1 MRRAQTVQLHF
12 DPSHWYRWW
21 ALHLGWWRADLKLLA
36 RRVVREFTDD
46 HCPQLAASISY
57 YVLFSLFPLT
67 ILVVSIAGLLL
78 TDDALRERAID
89 ALIDILPTG
98 AGREDLEA
106 LIEPIASGRS
116 ALGVFSVLGL
126 LWGAT
131 GMMSAL
137 RHSLDTAWDLEYRRP
152 FVRGKLVDLGLIV
165 GVGGLL
171 ALSIGTTALLQVGR
185 DVSTTLSDAL
195 GPFGDGAHFVVDVLA
210 VVAPYVLSVI
220 TFTVI
225 YKVVPSLKTRV
236 RDVIAG
242 ALVAGALF
250 ELLKH
255 GFAFYLRNF
264 SNYDAVYGSLGA
276 TIALLFF
283 VYLAACV
290 LLLGAEI
297 ASEWPRIMQGHY
309 DDDLE
314 DAVGGEDAP
323 LSRRVLLAVTGLVA
337 DEGPEP
343 EARPEDVDAARAAR
357 TERRAAERSE
367 RLSRAAGSP
376 PTDEEP
382 EGPAPT
388 RAQEPE

>member
-1 MRRAQTVQLHF
+1 MRRAQSVQLHF

-21 ALHLGWWRADLKLLA
+21 ALHLSWWRADLSLLA
-36 RRVVREFTDD
+36 KRAVREFLND
-46 HCPQLAASISY
+46 HCPQLAASMSY

-78 TDDALRERAID
+78 TDDSLRERAID
-89 ALIDILPTG
+89 GLVDILPAG
-98 AGREDLEA
+98 AGREDLES

-152 FVRGKLVDLGLIV
+152 FVRGKLVDLGLIIC
-165 GVGGLL
+165 VGGLL

-195 GPFGDGAHFVVDVLA
+195 GPFGASAHVVVDVLA

-250 ELLKH
+250 EVLKH

-309 DDDLE
+309 DDELE

-323 LSRRVLLAVTGLVA
+323 WSRRVLLAVTGMVA
-337 DEGPEP
+337 DEGPEAQDATAEESAR
-343 EARPEDVDAARAAR
+343 EARA
-357 TERRAAERSE
+357 ERRAAQRSE
-367 RLSRAAGSP
+367 RLARAPEP
-376 PTDEEP
+376 PLAPEEAEEP
-382 EGPAPT
+382 APR

>member
-36 RRVVREFTDD
+36 KRTVREFTDD
-46 HCPQLAASISY
+46 HCPQLAASMSY

-78 TDDALRERAID
+78 TDDALRERALD
-89 ALIDILPTG
+89 ALIDVLPPG
-98 AGREDLEA
+98 AGREDLES

-195 GPFGDGAHFVVDVLA
+195 GPFGEGAHLLVNIFAVL
-210 VVAPYVLSVI
+210 APYVLSVI

-309 DDDLE
+309 DDELE

-323 LSRRVLLAVTGLVA
+323 LSRRVLLAVTGMVA
-337 DEGPEP
+337 DDGPQQSDPEEG
-343 EARPEDVDAARAAR
+343 DAARAAR
-357 TERRAAERSE
+357 SQRRQAQRSE
-367 RLSRAAGSP
+367 RLTRTEPPPAG
-376 PTDEEP
+376 EEP
-382 EGPAPT
+382 EEPAPT

>member
-1 MRRAQTVQLHF
+1 MRRASSLQLHF

-21 ALHLGWWRADLKLLA
+21 VLHLGWWRADLTLLA
-36 RRVVREFTDD
+36 KRSVSEFFDD
-46 HCPQLAASISY
+46 HCAQLAASMSY

-89 ALIDILPTG
+89 ALIDVLPIG

-126 LWGAT
+126 VWGAT

-152 FVRGKLVDLGLIV
+152 FVRGKLVDLGLIIC
-165 GVGGLL
+165 VGGLL
-171 ALSIGTTALLQVGR
+171 TLSIGTTALLQVGR

-195 GPFGDGAHFVVDVLA
+195 GPFGAGAHLLVDILA
-210 VVAPYVLSVI
+210 VFAPYVLSVI

-225 YKVVPSLKTRV
+225 YRVVPSLHTRV
-236 RDVIAG
+236 RDVIVG

-297 ASEWPRIMQGHY
+297 ASEWPRVMQGHY
-309 DDDLE
+309 DDELD

-323 LSRRVLLAVTGLVA
+323 WSRRVLLAMTGLVA
-337 DEGPEP
+337 DAGPDASDPAE
-343 EARPEDVDAARAAR
+343 EAVARAAR
-357 TERRAAERSE
+357 TQRRAVERSQ
-367 RLSRAAGSP
+367 RLARADASP
-376 PTDEEP
+376 ETGEAEQ
-382 EGPAPT
+382 PAPT
-388 RAQEPE
+388 RVQEPE